1 MKRRRLLLILAIVV
15 GAAIRLYNL
24 GAHNLW
30 FDELFSLRFSNIFNF
45 QYIISNGIPGA
56 YPALLHFWIVCFG
69 KSEFALRS
77 LSLLFGLLTI
87 LFSYKVGKAIF
98 GAETG
103 LVCAFIISLSP
114 LHIWYSQEAR
124 YYSLSTLLVLMSF
137 YYYFLALKKDRIHLW
152 LMFAGLS
159 IVSLYTNYFSLFVIF
174 VGSILIIVMK
184 EYRHLLK
191 RWLIT
196 CCAVLTAFLPQV
208 IILLSRLKE
217 IHENFWIPKPSLES
231 IVATFQ
237 NFNIGYNVT
246 YPVYILSSIIFFVL
260 FALGISR
267 WRNNKN
273 EIIILLSFLLIPIIT
288 VFFLSQWIPVY
299 IDRQLML
306 FSPFYYLV
314 IARGF
319 LNIRLVSAKTAVSVV
334 TLFLISLSLH
344 NYFSYQMSLPEFYHK
359 GAHLKKPVKPAA
371 DYINHNFKFQDAIF
385 LSNINIINII
395 YYFFDKNWPFFI
407 IVSKDE
413 AFGGE
418 SYIYRPLLK
427 FKGISSIS
435 REDSPIYAVVLKK
448 NNSVFSKIPAVS
460 SVVNACKFRRIWL
473 ISSSWERD
481 GRIYAQSLRT
491 IEWFNAHYTVS
502 GAQEIDGIY
511 IILYLIKPQ
520 F

>member
-1 MKRRRLLLILAIVV
+1 
-15 GAAIRLYNL
+15 
-24 GAHNLW
+24 
-30 FDELFSLRFSNIFNF
+30 
-45 QYIISNGIPGA
+45 
-56 YPALLHFWIVCFG
+56 
-69 KSEFALRS
+69 
-77 LSLLFGLLTI
+77 
-87 LFSYKVGKAIF
+87 
-98 GAETG
+98 
-103 LVCAFIISLSP
+103 
-114 LHIWYSQEAR
+114 
-124 YYSLSTLLVLMSF
+124 
-137 YYYFLALKKDRIHLW
+137 
-152 LMFAGLS
+152 MFAGLS
-159 IVSLYTNYFSLFVIF
+159 VVSLYTNYFSLFVIF

-237 NFNIGYNVT
+237 NFNMGYNVT
-246 YPVYILSSIIFFVL
+246 YHVYILSYIIFLVL
-260 FALGISR
+260 FVLGISK

-273 EIIILLSFLLIPIIT
+273 KIIILLSFFLIPIIT
-288 VFFLSQWIPVY
+288 VFFLSQWVPVY

-344 NYFSYQMSLPEFYHK
+344 NYFSYQMSLPEFYHR
-359 GAHLKKPVKPAA
+359 GAHPKKPVKPAA
-371 DYINHNFKFQDAIF
+371 DYINHNFRFQDAIF
-385 LSNINIINII
+385 FSNINIINII
-395 YYFFDKNWPFFI
+395 YYFDNKNWPFFI

-418 SYIYRPLLK
+418 SYIYKSLLRFNGMSYLPQSGLYIYTVSLDKNISAFSELADVPLL
-427 FKGISSIS
+427 I
-435 REDSPIYAVVLKK
+435 
-448 NNSVFSKIPAVS
+448 
-460 SVVNACKFRRIWL
+460 NACKFRKIWL

-491 IEWFNAHYTVS
+491 IEWLNAHYTVS